1 MAKYSIPADQQIA
14 EKARNVI
21 TSDLSKSWALPV
33 LAAECGVSAY
43 ALKRI
48 FRKVW
53 HQEIGEFT
61 LQARIAKA
69 KELLVTTN
77 NTLQMIAEA
86 VGYTE
91 GNNFQS
97 IFKRA
102 VGTTPGGVEEE
113 KLSLII
119 KSL

>member
-1 MAKYSIPADQQIA
+1 MAKYSIPNDQQIA
-14 EKARNVI
+14 EKARIVI
-21 TSDLSKSWALPV
+21 TSDLSKSWVLPV

-43 ALKRI
+43 TLKRI

-53 HQEIGEFT
+53 HQAIGEFT

-69 KELLVTTN
+69 KEPLMTTN

-91 GNNFQS
+91 GSNFQS
-97 IFKRA
+97 IFKRV
-102 VGTTPGGVEEE
+102 VGTTPGEWR
-113 KLSLII
+113 KKNLH
-119 KSL
+119 